1 MKQTGNTRPD
11 EVIFLPPRVTFNYDV
26 VEIKEKEETTYE
38 WSSVELK
45 QNEWEY
51 GNLVSAIIRERY
63 SADDVEA
70 IILNY
75 GDGDADHER
84 YYWEL
89 QEWRKHAK
97 ALARKVFGL

>member
-11 EVIFLPPRVTFNYDV
+11 MVVFFPPKVTFNFDI
-26 VEIKEKEETTYE
+26 VEVKREEETTYE

-63 SADDVEA
+63 TADNVEA
-70 IILNY
+70 VILNY
-75 GDGDADHER
+75 GDGEPEHEQS
-84 YYWEL
+84 YNEL

-97 ALARKVFGL
+97 QLAKEVFG